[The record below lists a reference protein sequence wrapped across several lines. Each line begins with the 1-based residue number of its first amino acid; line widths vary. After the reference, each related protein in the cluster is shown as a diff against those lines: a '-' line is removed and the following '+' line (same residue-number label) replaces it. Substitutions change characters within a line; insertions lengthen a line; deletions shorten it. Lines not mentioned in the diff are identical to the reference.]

1 MQAIKIDQFYGIQQ
15 QTDSAQLPSSSAYDA
30 RNMDTSDGNL
40 SVAKGFTQVIT
51 LPIPGTDTILKLIDA
66 RLAAIR
72 HFAVAANAIYVY
84 VSAAWS
90 SIYTFSPKLTS
101 ASHIDFVQTQIG
113 GVDYLIVATGETQ
126 MIKIKLTDNSATV
139 FGTGE
144 TSFSGTV
151 STWDNGTKTITTH
164 ETLTAEA
171 IRHAP
176 LDGVTV
182 NGVWL
187 AVASATSTTIVLTAV
202 PSSAPTHD
210 QTVTIRGGGSDAD
223 CDLCDMFVGRF
234 FAAGDPTYPSR
245 LYWSAVP
252 GDGRTIE
259 DWLAV
264 EGSEDASGGY
274 VEIGD
279 NSGDAISGITVL
291 ASKILIHKKYSKY
304 TLRGDRPSNFV
315 IERVD
320 NYSEQCSNDSVVV
333 INDIPYW
340 LTASGVYAFDDTGV
354 QPINNGVRYLNT
366 FVKTIYST
374 LNSRGA
380 FSQNVMYFTCKVSSA
395 ATYDDTIITIDLSRS
410 SDIGVNYMIR
420 DGFEVADITVQDGH
434 VYLISSDRF
443 VCEFEVGTSYDGDP
457 IDAYWMTQKSDL
469 GAILMKK
476 RLTTMM
482 FRASDGIIRVTAN
495 PLSNM
500 KIADKVLSDM
510 DDGFAVLAFEMSP
523 TRLVQA
529 KIENVAGGYF
539 SITGG
544 VEMIYEAEKTPR

>member
-40 SVAKGFTQVIT
+40 SVAKGFTKVISAI
-51 LPIPGTDTILKLIDA
+51 IPGSDTILKLIDA
-66 RLAAIR
+66 RLAAIK
-72 HFAVAANAIYVY
+72 HYVIAANAIYTY
-84 VSAAWS
+84 KSAAWATV
-90 SIYTFSPKLTS
+90 YTFGTKLTS
-101 ASHIDFVQTQIG
+101 AAQIDYVQTQIG
-113 GVDYLIVATGETQ
+113 GVDYLIIATGESQ
-126 MIKIKLTDNSATV
+126 MVKVNLSSDAAEL
-139 FGTGE
+139 FGTGALSYDS
-144 TSFSGTV
+144 TVDSYNAGTLTV
-151 STWDNGTKTITTH
+151 
-164 ETLTAEA
+164 TLTATLSAEA
-171 IRHAP
+171 QRHAP
-176 LDGVTV
+176 LDGITI
-182 NGVWL
+182 NGTWL
-187 AVASATSTTIVLTAV
+187 DVASASSSTVVLADTPDVDPVATNTA
-202 PSSAPTHD
+202 
-210 QTVTIRGGGSDAD
+210 TIRGGGSSAS
-223 CDLCDMFVGRF
+223 CDLCDMFVGRL
-234 FAAGDPTYPSR
+234 FAAGDPTNPSR

-315 IERVD
+315 IDRVD
-320 NYSEQCSNDSVVV
+320 NYSEQCSNASVVV

-380 FSQNVMYFTCKVSSA
+380 FSDNVMYFTCKVASA
-395 ATYDDTIITIDLSRS
+395 STYDDTIIVIDLSRS

-420 DGFEVADITVQDGH
+420 DGFQVADITVQDGH
-434 VYLISSDRF
+434 VYMVSSDRY

-457 IDAYWMTQKSDL
+457 INAYWMTQKSDL
-469 GAILMKK
+469 GAILLKK
-476 RLTTMM
+476 RMTTMM
-482 FRASDGIIRVTAN
+482 FRSTDGFIRVTAN
-495 PLSNM
+495 PLSNT
-500 KIADKVLSDM
+500 KIVDKVLSDM

-544 VEMIYEAEKTPR
+544 VEMIYESEKTPR